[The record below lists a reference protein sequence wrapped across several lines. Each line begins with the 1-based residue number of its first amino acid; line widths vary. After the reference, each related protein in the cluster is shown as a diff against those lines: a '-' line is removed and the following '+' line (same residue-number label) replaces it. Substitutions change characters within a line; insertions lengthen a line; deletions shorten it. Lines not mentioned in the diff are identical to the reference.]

1 MNHDELGQLLPLT
14 DGVLEGVAVILVTEG
29 DDGDVG
35 SDFLV
40 NLQDGVVTMLEG
52 SASAS
57 LVFALEFLGDMIEF
71 YQSNVSNTVKYIYI
85 YIAWTVALGWVIY
98 FLCTKLAVVIMKG
111 YWLYGTGSGIFVAN
125 SYNGATI
132 VCSTW

>member
-1 MNHDELGQLLPLT
+1 M
-14 DGVLEGVAVILVTEG
+14 TEG

-40 NLQDGVVTMLEG
+40 NLQDGIVTTLEG

-98 FLCTKLAVVIMKG
+98 FLCTKLAVVTMKG
-111 YWLYGTGSGIFVAN
+111 Y
-125 SYNGATI
+125 
-132 VCSTW
+132 

>member
-1 MNHDELGQLLPLT
+1 M
-14 DGVLEGVAVILVTEG
+14 TEG

-98 FLCTKLAVVIMKG
+98 FLCTKLAVVTMKG
-111 YWLYGTGSGIFVAN
+111 Y
-125 SYNGATI
+125 
-132 VCSTW
+132 

>member
-40 NLQDGVVTMLEG
+40 NLQDGIVTTLEG

-57 LVFALEFLGDMIEF
+57 LVFALEFLGDMIEL
-71 YQSNVSNTVKYIYI
+71 YQSNVSNTVKYI

-98 FLCTKLAVVIMKG
+98 FLCTKLAVVTMKG
-111 YWLYGTGSGIFVAN
+111 Y
-125 SYNGATI
+125 
-132 VCSTW
+132 